1 MSQQKTDQKRRLPR
15 AIAPTRDYSPRLSL
29 TRQDR
34 LGEPPCILPGM
45 TAPSRKR
52 RRPDLR
58 PVGTRV
64 RVTAADAPEG
74 TSRFLERDEVN
85 LAGLLALLRDR
96 AVVAVEAQ
104 DGTTLTATPSLAEA
118 EDNDPEG
125 ADWDAATLSFT
136 TFVFDPER
144 SMVRQGFML
153 APVEEVPVWDMS
165 SAARVLYGFYH
176 RGELHPHLIEW
187 LHPVDADGEV
197 DA

>member
-1 MSQQKTDQKRRLPR
+1 
-15 AIAPTRDYSPRLSL
+15 
-29 TRQDR
+29 
-34 LGEPPCILPGM
+34 M

-118 EDNDPEG
+118 EDNDPAE
-125 ADWDAATLSFT
+125 ADWDAATLHFT

-144 SMVRQGFML
+144 SMVRQDFVL
-153 APVEEVPVWDMS
+153 APVEEVPVWDMA
-165 SAARVLYGFYH
+165 SASRILYGFYQ
-176 RGELHPHLIEW
+176 RGELHPHLIAW
-187 LHPVDADGEV
+187 LRPIESDGEV

>member
-1 MSQQKTDQKRRLPR
+1 
-15 AIAPTRDYSPRLSL
+15 
-29 TRQDR
+29 
-34 LGEPPCILPGM
+34 M
-45 TAPSRKR
+45 TASRKR

-64 RVTAADAPEG
+64 RVVSADAAEG
-74 TSRFLERDEVN
+74 TSRFLERGEVN
-85 LAGLLALLRDR
+85 LAGLLTLLRDR

-104 DGTTLTATPSLAEA
+104 DSTTLTATPSLAEA
-118 EDNDPEG
+118 EDNDPAE

-144 SMVRQGFML
+144 TMNRQDFML

-165 SAARVLYGFYH
+165 SASRILYGFYVK
-176 RGELHPHLIEW
+176 GELHPHLIEW
-187 LHPVDADGEV
+187 LRPVEADGEV

>member
-1 MSQQKTDQKRRLPR
+1 
-15 AIAPTRDYSPRLSL
+15 
-29 TRQDR
+29 
-34 LGEPPCILPGM
+34 M
-45 TAPSRKR
+45 TASRKR
-52 RRPDLR
+52 RPDLV
-58 PVGTRV
+58 PIGTRV

-74 TSRFLERDEVN
+74 DSQFLERGEVN
-85 LAGLLALLRDR
+85 LTGLLSLLRDR

-118 EDNDPEG
+118 EDHDPAE
-125 ADWDAATLSFT
+125 ADWDAATLSLT

-144 SMVRQGFML
+144 TMTRQDFML